1 VEHIRA
7 TVLSDLDTYTVR
19 PKRNESSAQAL
30 INMLTVRKRDHGD
43 VNWISL
49 FIDYSPEAEGLMAL
63 GEEESVKFDCMTMQ
77 TCTGDTASL
86 AVTDPKPPSNN
97 SWLKALSNFFEDQWS
112 GVVGM
117 MSRPEAP
124 PKPQPSAHKHG
135 SKKNAWMPHDRRI
148 VMNGKTVLLLAL
160 LWCTTQEQLLFAK
173 YPEVCGHDTKA
184 QVCSSNAPWY
194 YCVGYRENFHTYIIM
209 RGLVNNESLA
219 MFMFITH
226 VAWPYLHQKKV
237 IKCIRAHISDG
248 KDEQLRALHSMC
260 MRDGD
265 SPHAKVLRCA
275 WHIVNRAM
283 YRLFG
288 SATRDWQRTFEKVFW
303 IWQQQETHESV
314 KKIYDWITTTFFTNT
329 HVLNDMSPSD
339 LSIVDSFVGGIWA
352 TRDQW
357 SVAHNLEL
365 EAFDLRVNTFT
376 EAQFSVLT
384 QHVGVSAS
392 MSAPTF
398 VRAEDLAHLY
408 RHNKLMLQNFRQ
420 GTRSYSHVAQTKSW
434 FTFVEEHFC
443 HKPLQMAKLE
453 VEIAS
458 SCIRSRETKF
468 TLCIDDGCT
477 ICKKYL
483 TVRQQQLMRHR
494 TLKIHIRCY
503 VNNPEKQ
510 VKFASLPYDF
520 QNIVRSVPTEKHW
533 RVVTCHD
540 MQSGFLVLC
549 SCGWSIRNMMCCLH
563 CSIVLQKA
571 TNFEC
576 CGCEEESVSI
586 RHTHAFAGIQDRTV
600 IERTHD
606 DWKGVFCKMLSAE
619 SICAA
624 FPQVACEES
633 ESEAA
638 EEPTD
643 HGHDHDTRHI
653 AD

>member
-1 VEHIRA
+1 MKGSVVKTDPSVCLIISGKLEHPVNDILRIFHTKFPPLKNIQSVILKLGRNFEVSFIFPNPCTADDAALFIQQANWELMPNVSVKLTEQRRHLWRVATLQNEHTGHIQPMLPCQRGLMLSYQMTQQVADMCASGSKPKDIIQFLTKNGQLGMITAHKVEHIRA

-43 VNWISL
+43 VNWICL
-49 FIDYSPEAEGLMAL
+49 FIDYSPEAERLMAL

-77 TCTGDTASL
+77 TCTGDSASL
-86 AVTDPKPPSNN
+86 AVNDTRPPANN

-117 MSRPEAP
+117 MSRQEAP
-124 PKPQPSAHKHG
+124 PQPSAPYAQKHG
-135 SKKNAWMPHDRRI
+135 SKKNPWMPHDRRI
-148 VMNGKTVLLLAL
+148 IMNGKTVLLLAL

-226 VAWPYLHQKKV
+226 VAWPYLHPKK
-237 IKCIRAHISDG
+237 IMKCIRAHISDG

-275 WHIVNRAM
+275 WHIINRAM

-288 SATRDWQRTFEKVFW
+288 SATRDWQRTFEKIFW
-303 IWQQQETHESV
+303 IWQQQETPESL
-314 KKIYDWITTTFFTNT
+314 KKMYDWITSTFFTNT

-376 EAQFSVLT
+376 ESQFSVLT

-408 RHNKLMLQNFRQ
+408 RHNRLMLHFHRLSLKKAKAKPQN
-420 GTRSYSHVAQTKSW
+420 TMQTMDMS
-434 FTFVEEHFC
+434 
-443 HKPLQMAKLE
+443 M
-453 VEIAS
+453 
-458 SCIRSRETKF
+458 
-468 TLCIDDGCT
+468 TL
-477 ICKKYL
+477 
-483 TVRQQQLMRHR
+483 
-494 TLKIHIRCY
+494 
-503 VNNPEKQ
+503 
-510 VKFASLPYDF
+510 
-520 QNIVRSVPTEKHW
+520 
-533 RVVTCHD
+533 VT
-540 MQSGFLVLC
+540 
-549 SCGWSIRNMMCCLH
+549 
-563 CSIVLQKA
+563 
-571 TNFEC
+571 
-576 CGCEEESVSI
+576 
-586 RHTHAFAGIQDRTV
+586 
-600 IERTHD
+600 
-606 DWKGVFCKMLSAE
+606 
-619 SICAA
+619 
-624 FPQVACEES
+624 
-633 ESEAA
+633 
-638 EEPTD
+638 
-643 HGHDHDTRHI
+643 
-653 AD
+653 